1 MSHFNSLILGKILR
15 MDYKQII
22 KDIQGKKLKPI
33 YLLHG
38 NEGYFI
44 DQIINALENILTTDE
59 KAFNQTVVYGKDTE
73 ITELINM
80 CKRFPMMAPY
90 QVIIVKEAQYLKR
103 IEELKHYAKNPA
115 ATTILVISHKE
126 KSVDKRKAFVKDLA
140 KTGLVF
146 ESKQLYEN
154 QIPSLITKLVEEK
167 RKKIDI
173 KSSHLL
179 VEFVGNDLS
188 KLFNEIDKLLITL
201 PKEQATIT
209 PEHIEKN
216 IGYSKDFNV
225 FELQKAI
232 GNRDILKANRI
243 ANYFESNPKHS
254 INEVIPALF
263 RYFQNILKLHYLKDK
278 SKQSI
283 ASTLGI
289 NPFFAGEYI
298 TVARNFN
305 IRKTVQII
313 ETLRDYDLKSKG
325 VGFVGGN
332 ADNLLKEMIFK
343 ILH

>member
-1 MSHFNSLILGKILR
+1 

-22 KDIQGKKLKPI
+22 KDIQAKNIKPV

-38 NEGYFI
+38 PEGYFI
-44 DQIINALENILTTDE
+44 DRIIDALDQILTEDE
-59 KAFNQTVVYGKDTE
+59 KAFNQTVVYGKETE
-73 ITELINM
+73 VTELINM

-90 QVIIVKEAQYLKR
+90 QVIFVKEAQYLKK
-103 IEELKHYAKNPA
+103 IEELKHYVKNPVSS
-115 ATTILVISHKE
+115 TVLIISHKE
-126 KSVDKRKAFVKDLA
+126 KTVDKRKAFVKDIA
-140 KTGLVF
+140 KTGEIF

-154 QIPSLITKLVEEK
+154 QIPSLISKLVEEK
-167 RKKIDI
+167 GKKIDI

-201 PKEQATIT
+201 PKEQASIT

-216 IGYSKDFNV
+216 IGYSKDYNV

-232 GNRDILKANRI
+232 GTKDILKANRI
-243 ANYFESNPKHS
+243 ANYFENNPKHS
-254 INEVIPALF
+254 LNEVVPALF
-263 RYFQNILKLHYLKDK
+263 RYFQNVFKIHYLKDK

-283 ASTLGI
+283 ASTIGI
-289 NPFFAGEYI
+289 NPYFAGEYI
-298 TVARNFN
+298 TVARNFD
-305 IRKTVQII
+305 IRKTVQVI

-325 VGFVGGN
+325 IGFSGSN
-332 ADNLLKEMIFK
+332 PNSLLKEMIFK

>member
-1 MSHFNSLILGKILR
+1 

-22 KDIQGKKLKPI
+22 KDIQSKTLKPI

-38 NEGYFI
+38 KEGYFI
-44 DQIINALENILTTDE
+44 DQILEALENILTEDE
-59 KAFNQTVVYGKDTE
+59 KAFNQTIVYGKEIE

-90 QVIIVKEAQYLKR
+90 QVIIVKEAQHLKK
-103 IEELKHYAKNPA
+103 IEELKHYAKNPVA
-115 ATTILVISHKE
+115 STILVISHKE
-126 KSVDKRKAFVKDLA
+126 KPVDKRKAFVKDLA
-140 KTGLVF
+140 KTGLIF

-154 QIPSLITKLVEEK
+154 QIPSLITKLVEDK
-167 RKKIDI
+167 GKTIDV

-179 VEFVGNDLS
+179 VEFIGNDLS
-188 KLFNEIDKLLITL
+188 KLFHEIDKLLITL
-201 PKEQATIT
+201 PKEQNTIT
-209 PEHIEKN
+209 PDHIEKN

-225 FELQKAI
+225 FELQNAI
-232 GNRDILKANRI
+232 GKRDILKANRI

-263 RYFQNILKLHYLKDK
+263 RYFQNVFKLHYLKDK
-278 SKQSI
+278 SKPSI

-298 TVARNFN
+298 TVSRNFD
-305 IRKTVQII
+305 IRKTVQVI
-313 ETLRDYDLKSKG
+313 EILRDYDLKSKG
-325 VGFVGGN
+325 IGFAGEK
-332 ADNLLKEMIFK
+332 ADFLLKEMIFK

>member
-1 MSHFNSLILGKILR
+1 

-22 KDIQGKKLKPI
+22 SDIKAKNLKPI

-38 NEGYFI
+38 NEAYFI
-44 DQIINALENILTTDE
+44 DQIIVALENVLTPDE
-59 KAFNQTVVYGKDTE
+59 KAFNQTVTYGKDTE

-90 QVIIVKEAQYLKR
+90 QIVIVKEAQYLKK
-103 IEELKHYAKNPA
+103 IEELKHYAKNPVP
-115 ATTILVISHKE
+115 TTILVISHKE

-154 QIPSLITKLVEEK
+154 QIPSLISKLVEDK
-167 RKKIDI
+167 GKKIDI

-188 KLFNEIDKLLITL
+188 RLFNEIDKLLITL
-201 PKEQATIT
+201 PADQSTIT

-216 IGYSKDFNV
+216 IGYSKDYNV
-225 FELQKAI
+225 FELQNAI
-232 GNRDILKANRI
+232 GKKDVLKANRI
-243 ANYFESNPKHS
+243 INFFESNPKHS
-254 INEVIPALF
+254 INEVIPSLF
-263 RYFQNILKLHYLKDK
+263 KYFQNVFKIHYLKDK

-289 NPFFAGEYI
+289 NPYFAGEYV
-298 TVARNFN
+298 TVARNFD
-305 IRKTVQII
+305 IRKTVQNI
-313 ETLRDYDLKSKG
+313 EVLKNYDLKSKG
-325 VGFVGGN
+325 VGYAGGN
-332 ADNLLKEMIFK
+332 ADSLLKEMIYK

>member
-1 MSHFNSLILGKILR
+1 
-15 MDYKQII
+15 MDYKQIV
-22 KDIQGKKLKPI
+22 KDINNKSLKPI

-44 DQIINALENILTTDE
+44 DRIVDALENVLTPDE
-59 KAFNQTVVYGKDTE
+59 KAFNQTIVYGKDTE

-90 QVIIVKEAQYLKR
+90 QVIIVKEAQHLKR
-103 IEELKHYAKNPA
+103 IEELKHYVKNFVP
-115 ATTILVISHKE
+115 TTILVISHKE

-140 KTGLVF
+140 KVGEVF

-154 QIPSLITKLVEEK
+154 QIPSLISKLVEEK
-167 RKKIDI
+167 GKKIDI

-201 PKEQATIT
+201 PKVQATIT

-232 GNRDILKANRI
+232 GQKDVLKANRI
-243 ANYFESNPKHS
+243 VNYFESNPKHS
-254 INEVIPALF
+254 INEVIPSLF
-263 RYFQNILKLHYLKDK
+263 KYFQNIFKLHYLKDK

-283 ASTLGI
+283 ASTLRI

-298 TVARNFN
+298 TVSRNYN
-305 IRKTVQII
+305 IRKTVHAI
-313 ETLRDYDLKSKG
+313 EVLRDYDLKSKG
-325 VGFVGGN
+325 VGYAGGN
-332 ADNLLKEMIFK
+332 ADSLLKEMIFK

>member
-1 MSHFNSLILGKILR
+1 

-22 KDIQGKKLKPI
+22 KDIQSGNFAPI

-44 DQIINALENILTTDE
+44 DQIVNALENILTEDE
-59 KAFNQTVVYGKDTE
+59 KAFNQTITYGKETE

-90 QVIIVKEAQYLKR
+90 QVIIVKEAQYLKK
-103 IEELKHYAKNPA
+103 IEELKHYAKNPVP
-115 ATTILVISHKE
+115 TTILVISHKE
-126 KSVDKRKAFVKDLA
+126 KSIDKRKAFVKDFT

-154 QIPSLITKLVEEK
+154 QVPSLITKLVEEK
-167 RKKIDI
+167 GKQIDV

-201 PKEQATIT
+201 PKNQNTIT

-232 GNRDILKANRI
+232 GEMNILKANRI
-243 ANYFESNPKHS
+243 ANYFENNPKHS

-263 RYFQNILKLHYLKDK
+263 RYFQNIFKLHYLKDK

-289 NPFFAGEYI
+289 NPYFAGEYI

-305 IRKTVQII
+305 IKKTVQVI
-313 ETLRDYDLKSKG
+313 EVLKDYDLKSKG
-325 VGFVGGN
+325 IGFAGGS
-332 ADNLLKEMIFK
+332 ADSLLKEMIFK

>member
-1 MSHFNSLILGKILR
+1 

-22 KDIQGKKLKPI
+22 KDIQAKELKPI

-38 NEGYFI
+38 QEGYFI
-44 DQIINALENILTTDE
+44 DLIVKALENVLTPDE
-59 KAFNQTVVYGKDTE
+59 KAFNQTITYGKETE

-90 QVIIVKEAQYLKR
+90 QVIIVKEAQYLKK
-103 IEELKHYAKNPA
+103 IEELKHYAQNPVP
-115 ATTILVISHKE
+115 TTILVISHKE
-126 KSVDKRKAFVKDLA
+126 KFVDKRKAFVKSIA
-140 KTGLVF
+140 KTGLIF

-167 RKKIDI
+167 GKKIDL
-173 KSSHLL
+173 KSSYLL
-179 VEFVGNDLS
+179 VEFIGNDLN

-201 PKEQATIT
+201 PESESTIT

-216 IGYSKDFNV
+216 IGYSKDYNV

-232 GNRDILKANRI
+232 GKKEVLKANRI
-243 ANYFESNPKHS
+243 INYFISNPKHS

-263 RYFQNILKLHYLKDK
+263 RYFQNVFKLHYLKDK

-283 ASTLGI
+283 ASTIGV
-289 NPFFAGEYI
+289 NPYFVSEYI
-298 TVARNFN
+298 TVAQNYN
-305 IRKTVQII
+305 IRKTVQVI
-313 ETLRDYDLKSKG
+313 EILRDYDLKSKG
-325 VGFVGGN
+325 IGFSGTQS
-332 ADNLLKEMIFK
+332 DLLLKELVFK

>member
-1 MSHFNSLILGKILR
+1 
-15 MDYKQII
+15 MDYKQIV
-22 KDIQGKKLKPI
+22 KDINDKTLKPI

-44 DQIINALENILTTDE
+44 DQIVDALENVLTPDE
-59 KAFNQTVVYGKDTE
+59 KAFNQTIVYGKDTE
-73 ITELINM
+73 IIELINM

-90 QVIIVKEAQYLKR
+90 QVIIVKEAQHLKR
-103 IEELKHYAKNPA
+103 IEELKHYVKNSVP
-115 ATTILVISHKE
+115 TTILVLSHKE

-140 KTGLVF
+140 KVGLVF

-154 QIPSLITKLVEEK
+154 QIPSLISKLVEEK
-167 RKKIDI
+167 GKSIDI

-201 PKEQATIT
+201 PKDQASIS

-232 GNRDILKANRI
+232 GQKDILKANRI

-263 RYFQNILKLHYLKDK
+263 RYFQNIFKLHYLKDK
-278 SKQSI
+278 SKASI
-283 ASTLGI
+283 ASTLRI

-298 TVARNFN
+298 TVARNYN
-305 IRKTVQII
+305 IRKTVQVI
-313 ETLRDYDLKSKG
+313 EILRDYDLKSKG
-325 VGFVGGN
+325 VGYAGGN
-332 ADNLLKEMIFK
+332 ADSLLKEMIFK

>member
-1 MSHFNSLILGKILR
+1 
-15 MDYKQII
+15 MDYKQIVKDI
-22 KDIQGKKLKPI
+22 KDKNLKPV

-38 NEGYFI
+38 DEGYFI
-44 DQIINALENILTTDE
+44 DQIVNALENVLSPDE
-59 KAFNQTVVYGKDTE
+59 QAFNQTIVYGRDTE
-73 ITELINM
+73 IIELINM

-90 QVIIVKEAQYLKR
+90 QVIIVKEAQHLKR
-103 IEELKHYAKNPA
+103 IEELKHYVKNPVP
-115 ATTILVISHKE
+115 TTILVLSHKE

-140 KTGLVF
+140 KIGEVF

-154 QIPSLITKLVEEK
+154 QIPSLISKLVEEK
-167 RKKIDI
+167 GKKIDI

-201 PKEQATIT
+201 PKEQNSIT

-232 GNRDILKANRI
+232 GQKDILKANRI

-263 RYFQNILKLHYLKDK
+263 RYFQNVFKLHYLKDK

-283 ASTLGI
+283 ASALRI
-289 NPFFAGEYI
+289 NPFFSGEYI
-298 TVARNFN
+298 TVARNYN
-305 IRKTVQII
+305 IRKTVQVI
-313 ETLRDYDLKSKG
+313 EVLRDYDLKSKG
-325 VGFVGGN
+325 VGYVGGN
-332 ADNLLKEMIFK
+332 ADSLLKEMIFK